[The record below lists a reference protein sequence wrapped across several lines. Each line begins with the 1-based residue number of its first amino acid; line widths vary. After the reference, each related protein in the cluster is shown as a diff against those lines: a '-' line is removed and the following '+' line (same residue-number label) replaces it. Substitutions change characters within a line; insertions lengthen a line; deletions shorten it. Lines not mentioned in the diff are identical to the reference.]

1 MQFVLYVICYIHM
14 CIYAYICIYLYDKL
28 IYNRQ
33 IYNKLRNE
41 YSKRT
46 MELWRQG
53 YFKNN
58 GKKFP
63 IG

>member
-1 MQFVLYVICYIHM
+1 M

-33 IYNKLRNE
+33 TYNKLRDE

-46 MELWRQG
+46 MELGRQG

-58 GKKFP
+58 GIKFP